1 MASIRQMLFRIR
13 DRSYKEPR
21 MIKALSRESLGLFL
35 GTIGVI
41 IFGVTLPMTRIAVQ
55 SLNPWF
61 VTSGRAALAGIIALV
76 LLAILRRPWPK
87 RNEMV
92 PLSIGAFFTII
103 GFPGFTGFAMQLV
116 PASHG
121 GVVLGILPLVVA
133 LFGALSSGDRP
144 SLGFWLSALV
154 GAALVVGFSLRDEA
168 GQLGLGDLLLLGAV
182 LSAAAGYTAFNRVAR
197 TRAGWEVVSWAVV
210 IGLPVTIPFALL
222 TAPVSPT
229 AIPLTHWGAFLY
241 LGLMSQYIG
250 FFFWN
255 SGLAI
260 GGQARVSQTQLLQA
274 FVTLATAALINGES
288 VDIWTWIFAI
298 AVVASVLVGR
308 RAKIIRGH

>member
-1 MASIRQMLFRIR
+1 MSY
-13 DRSYKEPR
+13 RS
-21 MIKALSRESLGLFL
+21 LSRETLGLIL

-55 SLNPWF
+55 SLDPWF
-61 VTSGRAALAGIIALV
+61 VTGGRAALAGIVAIFV
-76 LLAILRRPWPK
+76 LSVLRRSWPR
-87 RNEMV
+87 RNEMI
-92 PLSIGAFFTII
+92 PLSMGAFFTII
-103 GFPGFTGFAMQLV
+103 GFPVCTGFAMQLV

-144 SLGFWLSALV
+144 SFGFWVSAIV
-154 GAALVVGFSLRDEA
+154 GAALVIGFSLRDEA

-182 LSAAAGYTAFNRVAR
+182 LSAAAGYTAFNRVSR
-197 TRAGWEVVSWAVV
+197 QGRPGWEVVSWAVV
-210 IGLPVTIPFALL
+210 IGLPITLPMAIL
-222 TAPVSPT
+222 TAPADPFSVPV
-229 AIPLTHWGAFLY
+229 THWGAFLY

-274 FVTLATAALINGES
+274 FVTLATAALFNGE
-288 VDIWTWIFAI
+288 VIDLWTWIFAV
-298 AVVASVLVGR
+298 AVVGTVLIGR
-308 RAKIIRGH
+308 QTRIIRGEPRPS

>member
-1 MASIRQMLFRIR
+1 
-13 DRSYKEPR
+13 
-21 MIKALSRESLGLFL
+21 MIKALSRESLGLLL

-229 AIPLTHWGAFLY
+229 TIPLTHWGAFLY

-274 FVTLATAALINGES
+274 FVTLATAALINGER

>member
-1 MASIRQMLFRIR
+1 
-13 DRSYKEPR
+13 
-21 MIKALSRESLGLFL
+21 MIKALSRESLGLLL

-55 SLNPWF
+55 SLKPWF

-229 AIPLTHWGAFLY
+229 TIPLTHWGAFLY

-274 FVTLATAALINGES
+274 FVTLATAALINGER

>member
-1 MASIRQMLFRIR
+1 
-13 DRSYKEPR
+13 
-21 MIKALSRESLGLFL
+21 MIGSLSRETLGLLL

-55 SLNPWF
+55 SLDPWF
-61 VTSGRAALAGIIALV
+61 VTSGRAALAGFVAILV
-76 LLAILRRPWPK
+76 LSALRRPWP
-87 RNEMV
+87 RRDELL
-92 PLSIGAFFTII
+92 PLAIGAFFTII
-103 GFPGFTGFAMQLV
+103 GFPGCTGFAMQLV

-144 SLGFWLSALV
+144 SLGFWLSAFV
-154 GAALVVGFSLRDEA
+154 GAALVIGFSLRDEA

-182 LSAAAGYTAFNRVAR
+182 LSAAAGYTAFNRVAVK
-197 TRAGWEVVSWAVV
+197 RAGWEVVSWAVV
-210 IGLPVTIPFALL
+210 LGLPITVPISLI
-222 TAPVSPT
+222 TAPATPFSV
-229 AIPLTHWGAFLY
+229 PLPHWGAFLY

-274 FVTLATAALINGES
+274 FVTLATAALFNGEI
-288 VDIWTWIFAI
+288 VDLWTWIFAV
-298 AVVASVLVGR
+298 AVVGTVLIGR
-308 RAKIIRGH
+308 RTRIIRGETHPS